1 MIHKL
6 FCRRSLQT
14 LTYGTL
20 FLFLFLSC
28 AVFAQNEDLQST
40 VDYKVSKMKIELN
53 LSDSQASA
61 IKPILKDYILK
72 HSAILQEVAGQGIVD
87 HVAVKS
93 TLKGLKI
100 DEYQKLS
107 KILNEDQ
114 MKKWVNKENLMAAL
128 NPDGMESSVDDGPT
142 LTANGADFKF

>member
-1 MIHKL
+1 MIHQL
-6 FCRRSLQT
+6 FFRKGFQT
-14 LTYGTL
+14 CLYGVL
-20 FLFLFLSC
+20 FLFFVLSC

-40 VDYKVSKMKIELN
+40 VEYKVSKMKTELN
-53 LSDSQASA
+53 LTDTQASA
-61 IKPILKDYILK
+61 IKPILKDYMFKHAAILK
-72 HSAILQEVAGQGIVD
+72 EVEGQGIVD

-93 TLKGLKI
+93 TLKGLKK

-107 KILNEDQ
+107 KVLNEDQ